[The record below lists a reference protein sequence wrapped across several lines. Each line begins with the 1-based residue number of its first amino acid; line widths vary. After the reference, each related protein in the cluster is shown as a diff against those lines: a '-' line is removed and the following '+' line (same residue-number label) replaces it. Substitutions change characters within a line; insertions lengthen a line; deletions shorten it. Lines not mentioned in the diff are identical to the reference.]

1 MAVQNQTR
9 RGVRH
14 AEDAG
19 PRASPAGPR
28 RRTAAPPSPRLS
40 SALGC
45 DGAPP
50 PAGSARRGGPRAG
63 GWPCSSP
70 RTRRASKA
78 SHTVSIQA
86 GPRTIA
92 LTHFFLRFTEARLL
106 NVLTLLG
113 APSEGATEGPA
124 VPARDAVSRHGQ
136 APVGSLLRLPPGA
149 LENRPASS
157 DSTPRSGRA
166 PEAVTRRRVISLP
179 ARRQS
184 PSPIRTRGVGS
195 PCGWSFT
202 SETAAAARAVTP
214 SVACFAAA

>member
-1 MAVQNQTR
+1 MAVQSQTR

-50 PAGSARRGGPRAG
+50 PAGSASRGGPRAG

-136 APVGSLLRLPPGA
+136 APVGSLLRLPPRGFRKPSGIVRFYSA
-149 LENRPASS
+149 FRESA
-157 DSTPRSGRA
+157 RSGHPSESHFPPGPAAEPLPHQDPRG
-166 PEAVTRRRVISLP
+166 RVAL
-179 ARRQS
+179 
-184 PSPIRTRGVGS
+184 
-195 PCGWSFT
+195 WLELHF
-202 SETAAAARAVTP
+202 
-214 SVACFAAA
+214 

>member
-50 PAGSARRGGPRAG
+50 PAGSASRGGPRAG

-86 GPRTIA
+86 GPRTIT

-106 NVLTLLG
+106 NVLTLPG

-184 PSPIRTRGVGS
+184 PPPPSGPAGS
-195 PCGWSFT
+195 GRP
-202 SETAAAARAVTP
+202 
-214 SVACFAAA
+214 VAGASLLKQLQLLERSH

>member
-50 PAGSARRGGPRAG
+50 PAGSASRGGPRAG

-92 LTHFFLRFTEARLL
+92 LTHFFLRFTEASKCANFTRGPFRRGHRGPCSARQGRGLSAWSSARGFSSTSAPRGFRKPSGI
-106 NVLTLLG
+106 VRFYSAFRESARSG
-113 APSEGATEGPA
+113 HPSESHFPPGPA
-124 VPARDAVSRHGQ
+124 AE
-136 APVGSLLRLPPGA
+136 PP
-149 LENRPASS
+149 PH
-157 DSTPRSGRA
+157 
-166 PEAVTRRRVISLP
+166 
-179 ARRQS
+179 
-184 PSPIRTRGVGS
+184 IRTRGVGS

-202 SETAAAARAVTP
+202 SETAAAARAVTL